1 MKKRLLMQFVLCF
14 ALTLASNTGIAASH
28 KEGEK
33 PKTTGQGEYK
43 FKVLQTRDILPEKA
57 TEVLEKAHGGFAVDR
72 RSGKGEIYFA
82 LPGTG
87 IIRIDNNY
95 AAATLLETDPAMRD
109 TNMHNCTIWYT
120 DDGNPRL
127 VFPGNS
133 VGKVFTTDLDG
144 KLLDTLNAPT
154 SENDFQDYPPVN
166 AYFHEG
172 GAFVPTDVEY
182 LREMYYVTTGYS
194 KLDYVLTADV
204 EDEPTIATWSD
215 LAFGGKG
222 DGPGQFGTGH
232 GITVSPDGNKIHVA
246 DRPNAQI
253 EHFTR
258 HGHFLKHIQLP
269 IGSLACDVD
278 YTAGLA
284 LVPCLRGP
292 EKDKGAPIYLMKND
306 EIISTI
312 MIKEDLGLEKFTHIH
327 NAVLTTRNGVLYIIA
342 QAWNPGDFTILA
354 QVIEDEE

>member
-1 MKKRLLMQFVLCF
+1 MRLL
-14 ALTLASNTGIAASH
+14 LAGISMILGIGISSLDGFSASH
-28 KEGEK
+28 AEGEK
-33 PKTTGQGEYK
+33 PKTSGQGEYQ

-57 TEVLEKAHGGFAVDR
+57 IEVLEKAHGGFAVDR

-82 LPGTG
+82 LPGAG
-87 IIRIDNNY
+87 IIKIENDYKN
-95 AAATLLETDPAMRD
+95 TQLLKTDETMAM

-120 DDGNPRL
+120 SWDAPRL

-133 VGKVFTTDLDG
+133 IGKVFTTDLNG

-154 SENDFQDYPPVN
+154 SESDFEDYETIN
-166 AYFHEG
+166 SYFHEG
-172 GAFVPTDVEY
+172 GSFVPTDVEY
-182 LREMYYVTTGYS
+182 LKNMYYVATGYS
-194 KLDYVLTADV
+194 SLDYVLGADV
-204 EDEPTIATWSD
+204 DEKNTSSSWSD

-232 GITVSPDGNKIHVA
+232 GITVAPNGRNIHVA

-258 HGHFLKHIQLP
+258 HGHFLDMIQLP
-269 IGSLACDVD
+269 EGSLACDID
-278 YTAGLA
+278 YEAGYS

-292 EKDKGAPIYLMKND
+292 DTSKGAPIYLMKGN

-327 NAVLTTRNGVLYIIA
+327 NAVLVKRNGTLYIIA
-342 QAWNPGDFTILA
+342 QAWNPGDFAILE
-354 QVIEDEE
+354 QVME